1 MQTTDTSERAILQL
15 LSARFVPIGL
25 TLLAMACATYP
36 AQGSRPLTV
45 VDRSRLDSLAAD
57 PIAADRCR
65 ALQSAAARAE
75 APPVYLASEV
85 DEKAQMLSSVEQP
98 PLPELPR
105 RNGVAVVAVVV
116 GPTGR
121 AQAASVRVARAS
133 DEDLRT
139 IVAAIAAKAHYLP
152 AKRAGV
158 PVAQCL
164 VVPWMIV
171 VHR

>member
-25 TLLAMACATYP
+25 TLLAMACASYP
-36 AQGSRPLTV
+36 AQGSRPLSG
-45 VDRSRLDSLAAD
+45 VDPSRLDSLAAD

-85 DEKAQMLSSVEQP
+85 DEKAQMLSSIEQP

-105 RNGVAVVAVVV
+105 RSGVAVVAVVV

-171 VHR
+171 VR

>member
-1 MQTTDTSERAILQL
+1 LRL
-15 LSARFVPIGL
+15 LSTRFVPIGF
-25 TLLAMACATYP
+25 TLLAMACVSTP
-36 AQGSRPLTV
+36 APVSRAPIV

-57 PIAADRCR
+57 PVAADRCR
-65 ALQSAAARAE
+65 SLQSAAARAE

-85 DEKAQMLSSVEQP
+85 DEKAQMLSSIEQP

-139 IVAAIAAKAHYLP
+139 IVAAIAARAHYLP

-158 PVAQCL
+158 AVAQCL

-171 VHR
+171 PR